1 MVLYSPT
8 TKKDYNVELRKF
20 AGEEQSTCPECS
32 ENRKKKT
39 DKCFSFNHDKQTGRC
54 NHCGAS
60 FVPKKEL
67 KEYKKPPEWVNKTN
81 LSDKAVQWFLKR
93 GILQET
99 LIKFKIGEGIE
110 AMPIKD
116 GGYKEINTIQFPYF
130 RNGELVNI
138 KYRGPKKEFKQFK
151 DAEPIFFN
159 LDSIKDSDSC
169 CIVEGEIDCMSVVQA
184 GAIEVI
190 SVPSGGTQGKIN
202 LDYLDN
208 CIDYFTNKTTIYLA
222 TDDDPVGRN
231 LQEHLADRLG
241 KERCLKVKFRDSKD
255 ANECLQ
261 KFGVGGIIEA
271 LQNASPFPIE
281 GTYTIS
287 DYSDAIN
294 DIYQNGLPKGAKTMM
309 TAFNEKITYH
319 KGYIYTIT
327 GIPSH
332 GKALAIDT
340 DIPTPDGWKK
350 MGDLNVFDRVY
361 DENGKIT
368 YIMDATEIMYGR
380 PCYEVVFS
388 DGTKVIADESHL
400 WFTSSFKDRCSARNA
415 KTKDRVK
422 DRPLKLKGTDQRHK
436 RTYPS
441 VKTTKEISETL
452 TAEKGK
458 RFNHC
463 VPLSKPVFNEEK
475 TFHIHPYVL
484 GAWLGDGT
492 SASAG
497 FTTADKEMIDIIE
510 SFGYSLTK
518 SKPKYQYNIS
528 GLASKLRKYN
538 LIKNKH
544 IPTTYMFGSEKQRL
558 ELLRGLMDTDGYCD
572 KNGVCEFTTIK
583 KELGTQVLE
592 LARSLGIR
600 ATMNEGNATLYGR
613 VISKKYRVAF
623 VTTKNVFRLKRKRI
637 RLPKKLRYESRYIVS
652 CNQIDSVPVR
662 CIQVDS
668 PNGLFLCSRSF
679 IPTHNSDLLDQITLQ
694 LSVTSD
700 WKGAFYSPENKPTSL
715 HITKMARKLIGKAWD
730 GPNRI
735 SRKEVELVK
744 AYLNDKFFFIK
755 PENNFTLDS
764 ILKHIKILKERKG
777 IDFFVIDAWNKLE
790 HKREGKDE
798 GQYIGDA
805 LDKLANFCEMTNVL
819 CFLVAHPTKMLKDKN
834 DKYLVPRLYDI
845 SGSANFY
852 NKSDAG
858 LSIYRDFDT
867 EITTVYIQKV
877 KNSHWG
883 KGGFVEFK
891 YDLDSGRFNEY
902 SGGVPFLNKTPW
914 IYDPNEPQPPKIDFE
929 DKTAPF

>member
-1 MVLYSPT
+1 MILYSPT

-20 AGEEQSTCPECS
+20 SGEEQSTCPECS
-32 ENRKKKT
+32 ESRKKKA

-54 NHCGAS
+54 NHCAAV
-60 FVPKKEL
+60 FFPKKDL
-67 KEYKKPPEWVNKTN
+67 KEYKKPPEWENKTN

-110 AMPIKD
+110 GMPVKD

-159 LDSIKDSDSC
+159 LDSIKDSDTC

-184 GAIEVI
+184 GPIEVI

-241 KERCLKVKFRDSKD
+241 KERCLKVKFRESKD

-261 KFGVGGIIEA
+261 KFGAGGIIEA

-309 TAFNEKITYH
+309 TELDKHITYH

-332 GKALAIDT
+332 GK
-340 DIPTPDGWKK
+340 
-350 MGDLNVFDRVY
+350 
-361 DENGKIT
+361 
-368 YIMDATEIMYGR
+368 
-380 PCYEVVFS
+380 
-388 DGTKVIADESHL
+388 
-400 WFTSSFKDRCSARNA
+400 SS
-415 KTKDRVK
+415 
-422 DRPLKLKGTDQRHK
+422 
-436 RTYPS
+436 
-441 VKTTKEISETL
+441 
-452 TAEKGK
+452 
-458 RFNHC
+458 
-463 VPLSKPVFNEEK
+463 
-475 TFHIHPYVL
+475 
-484 GAWLGDGT
+484 
-492 SASAG
+492 
-497 FTTADKEMIDIIE
+497 
-510 SFGYSLTK
+510 
-518 SKPKYQYNIS
+518 
-528 GLASKLRKYN
+528 
-538 LIKNKH
+538 
-544 IPTTYMFGSEKQRL
+544 
-558 ELLRGLMDTDGYCD
+558 
-572 KNGVCEFTTIK
+572 
-583 KELGTQVLE
+583 
-592 LARSLGIR
+592 
-600 ATMNEGNATLYGR
+600 
-613 VISKKYRVAF
+613 
-623 VTTKNVFRLKRKRI
+623 
-637 RLPKKLRYESRYIVS
+637 
-652 CNQIDSVPVR
+652 
-662 CIQVDS
+662 
-668 PNGLFLCSRSF
+668 
-679 IPTHNSDLLDQITLQ
+679 LLDQIALQ
-694 LSVTSD
+694 LCVTSG

-715 HITKMARKLIGKAWD
+715 HVTNMARKLIGKAWD

-798 GQYIGDA
+798 TEYIGQS

-834 DKYLVPRLYDI
+834 EKYLVPTLYNI

-858 LSIYRDFDT
+858 LCVYRDFDSGT
-867 EITTVYIQKV
+867 TTVYVQKV
-877 KNSHWG
+877 KFTHWG
-883 KGGFVEFK
+883 KDGFVEFK
-891 YDLDSGRFNEY
+891 YDIDSGRFNEY
-902 SGGVPFLNKTPW
+902 YGGVPSFNNTPW
-914 IYDPNEPQPPKIDFE
+914 IYDPNDTEPPKIEFE
-929 DKTAPF
+929 DKPAPF